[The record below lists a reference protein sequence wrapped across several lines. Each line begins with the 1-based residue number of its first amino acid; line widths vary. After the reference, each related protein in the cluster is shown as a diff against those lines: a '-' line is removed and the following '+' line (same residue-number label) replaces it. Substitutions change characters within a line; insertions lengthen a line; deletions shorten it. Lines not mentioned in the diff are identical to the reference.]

1 MRSVCL
7 KTIFGVTHCK
17 VASYSSSKY
26 VRRLFNDYAVQKLQ
40 KAQVLVKYKN
50 IPGAPDNTTEMFIFS
65 NN

>member
-7 KTIFGVTHCK
+7 KTIFGVTHCE
-17 VASYSSSKY
+17 VAFYSSKY
-26 VRRLFNDYAVQKLQ
+26 VRRLFNNYAVQKLQ